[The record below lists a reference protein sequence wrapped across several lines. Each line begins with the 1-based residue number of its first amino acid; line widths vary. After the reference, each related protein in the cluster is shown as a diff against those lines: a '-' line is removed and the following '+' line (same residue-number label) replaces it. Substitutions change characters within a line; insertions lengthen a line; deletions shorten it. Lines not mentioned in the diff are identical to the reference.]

1 MVVLVAP
8 IHPFRGG
15 IADTTAAFA
24 QSLIQQGEEVCV
36 ISFTTLYPK
45 LLFPGKTQYATD
57 QKELDFATISTINT
71 LNPFSWLRTAKRIK
85 SLKPKLVVFRY
96 WTPWLAM
103 CYASIAK
110 NITAKKVA
118 WVDNALPHERKT
130 ADKFLLNTFLGS
142 VDEVLCMS
150 SSVSKELK
158 KHTQKN
164 ITTSFHPVDIDLPA
178 PISQEVSKEKLALDP
193 SLEYLLFFGL
203 IRPYKGL
210 DLLIKSLPQL
220 RQNKPNVRLLV
231 VGEPYEPMRKYREL
245 VASLKVDDMV
255 FFHDRF
261 VATAQIPLWFGACDW
276 VVQPYKSATQS
287 GITPMAIQYGK
298 PSIVTH
304 VGSLS
309 DGITTK
315 TGLVCEPNYT
325 ALSQTI
331 AKALT
336 EKKYFSDVRAYKSL
350 QEMRSWSAFCKEFV
364 NTYIKT

>member
-15 IADTTAAFA
+15 IADTTTAFA
-24 QSLIQQGEEVCV
+24 HSLIQQGEEICV
-36 ISFTTLYPK
+36 VSFSTLYPK
-45 LLFPGKTQYATD
+45 LLFPGKTQYASV
-57 QKELDFATISTINT
+57 QKKLDFTTINIINT

-85 SLKPKLVVFRY
+85 AQNPTLVVFRY

-103 CYASIAK
+103 CYAVIAK
-110 NITAKKVA
+110 NINVKKIA

-142 VDEVLCMS
+142 IDEILCMS
-150 SSVSKELK
+150 TSVATELK

-164 ITTSFHPVDIDLPA
+164 IITSFHPVSIDLPP
-178 PISQEVSKEKLALDP
+178 PISQEVAKEKLALD
-193 SLEYLLFFGL
+193 SNLEYLLFFGL

-210 DLLIKSLPQL
+210 DLLIKSLAKL
-220 RQNKPNVRLLV
+220 RDSKPNTRLMV
-231 VGEPYEPMRKYREL
+231 VGESYEPMRKYREL
-245 VASLKVDDMV
+245 AASLNVDDLV

-261 VATAQIPLWFGACDW
+261 VPTAQIQLWFGACDW

-287 GITPMAIQYGK
+287 GITPMAIHYNK
-298 PSIVTH
+298 PCIVTN

-309 DGITTK
+309 DGISKK
-315 TGLVCEPNYT
+315 TGLVCEPNPN

-331 AKALT
+331 VKALT
-336 EKKYFSDVRAYKSL
+336 ENKQFNDIKAYKTL
-350 QEMRSWSAFCKEFV
+350 QEKRSWTAFCKEFI
-364 NTYIKT
+364 NTFIKI

>member
-8 IHPFRGG
+8 VHPLRGG

-24 QSLIQQGEEVCV
+24 QSLIQQGQEVCV
-36 ISFTTLYPK
+36 VSFTTLYPK
-45 LLFPGKTQYATD
+45 IIFPGKTQYAAD
-57 QKELDFATISTINT
+57 EKELDFTTVNAINT
-71 LNPFSWLRTAKRIK
+71 LNPLSWLRTAKRIQ
-85 SLKPKLVVFRY
+85 SLKPKLVIFRY

-103 CYASIAK
+103 CYAAIAK
-110 NITAKKVA
+110 NINAKKIG
-118 WVDNALPHERKT
+118 WVDNAFPHERKT
-130 ADKFLLNTFLGS
+130 ADKLLLNTFLGR

-150 SSVSKELK
+150 PSVSKELK

-164 ITTSFHPVDIDLPA
+164 ITTSFHPVDTNLPTS
-178 PISQEVSKEKLALDP
+178 ITQEVAKEKLALDA

-220 RQNKPNVRLLV
+220 RQNKPNTRLLI
-231 VGEPYEPMRKYREL
+231 VGEPYEPLRKYREL

-261 VATAQIPLWFGACDW
+261 VPTEQIPMWFGACDW

-287 GITPMAIQYGK
+287 GITPMAIHYAK
-298 PSIVTH
+298 PSVVTH

-309 DGITTK
+309 DGITAK
-315 TGLVCEPNYT
+315 TGLVCEPNPT

-336 EKKYFSDVRAYKSL
+336 EKNQFTDIKAYKSL
-350 QEMRSWSAFCKEFV
+350 QEKRSWTAFCKDFID
-364 NTYIKT
+364 TFIKT

>member
-36 ISFTTLYPK
+36 VSFTKLYPK
-45 LLFPGKTQYATD
+45 LLFPGKSQYAAD
-57 QKELDFATISTINT
+57 QKKLDFASITMINT

-103 CYASIAK
+103 CYATIAK
-110 NITAKKVA
+110 NINVKKVA
-118 WVDNALPHERKT
+118 WIDNALPHERKA

-142 VDEVLCMS
+142 VDVVLSMS
-150 SSVSKELK
+150 SSVAIELK
-158 KHTQKN
+158 KYTKKD
-164 ITTSFHPVDIDLPA
+164 ITTFFHPVDIDLPT
-178 PISQEVSKEKLALDP
+178 PIAQEVAKEKLALDP

-220 RQNKPNVRLLV
+220 RHKKPNARLLV

-245 VASLKVDDMV
+245 VVSLKVDDMV

-261 VATAQIPLWFGACDW
+261 VPTAQIPLWFGACDW

-287 GITPMAIQYGK
+287 GITPMAIHYAK
-298 PSIVTH
+298 PSVVTH

-309 DGITTK
+309 DGITAK
-315 TGLVCEPNYT
+315 TGLVCEPNPT

-331 AKALT
+331 TKALT
-336 EKKYFSDVRAYKSL
+336 EKKQFSDTKSYKSL
-350 QEMRSWSAFCKEFV
+350 EEKRSWTAFCKNFINTFV
-364 NTYIKT
+364 KI

>member
-8 IHPFRGG
+8 VHPLRGG

-36 ISFTTLYPK
+36 VSFSTLYPK
-45 LLFPGKTQYATD
+45 LLFPGKTQYASD

-110 NITAKKVA
+110 NINAKKVA

-130 ADKFLLNTFLGS
+130 ADKFLLTTFLGS
-142 VDEVLCMS
+142 IDEVLCMS

-164 ITTSFHPVDIDLPA
+164 ITTSFHPVDMDLPT
-178 PISQEVSKEKLALDP
+178 PIAQEVAKEKLALDP
-193 SLEYLLFFGL
+193 SLKYLLFFGL

-220 RQNKPNVRLLV
+220 RHKKPNARLLV

-261 VATAQIPLWFGACDW
+261 VPTAQIPLWFGACDW

-287 GITPMAIQYGK
+287 GITPMAIHYAK
-298 PSIVTH
+298 PSVVTH

-309 DGITTK
+309 DGITAK
-315 TGLVCEPNYT
+315 TGLVCEPNPT

-336 EKKYFSDVRAYKSL
+336 EKKQFSDTKAYKLL
-350 QEMRSWSAFCKEFV
+350 QEKRSWTAFCKDFIS
-364 NTYIKT
+364 TFTKI

>member
-8 IHPFRGG
+8 VHPLRGG

-36 ISFTTLYPK
+36 VSFTTLYPK
-45 LLFPGKTQYATD
+45 LLFPGKTQYASD

-110 NITAKKVA
+110 NINAKKVA

-130 ADKFLLNTFLGS
+130 ADKFLLTTFLGS
-142 VDEVLCMS
+142 IDEVLCLS

-164 ITTSFHPVDIDLPA
+164 ITTSFHPVDMDLPT
-178 PISQEVSKEKLALDP
+178 PIAQEVAKEKLALDP
-193 SLEYLLFFGL
+193 SLKYLLFFGL

-210 DLLIKSLPQL
+210 DLLIKALPQL
-220 RQNKPNVRLLV
+220 RHKKPNARLLV

-261 VATAQIPLWFGACDW
+261 VPTGQIPLWFGACDW

-287 GITPMAIQYGK
+287 GITPMAIHYAK
-298 PSIVTH
+298 PSVVTH

-309 DGITTK
+309 DGITAK
-315 TGLVCEPNYT
+315 TGLVCEPNPT

-336 EKKYFSDVRAYKSL
+336 EKKQFNDAKAYKSL
-350 QEMRSWSAFCKEFV
+350 QEKRSWTAFCKDFIS
-364 NTYIKT
+364 TFTKI